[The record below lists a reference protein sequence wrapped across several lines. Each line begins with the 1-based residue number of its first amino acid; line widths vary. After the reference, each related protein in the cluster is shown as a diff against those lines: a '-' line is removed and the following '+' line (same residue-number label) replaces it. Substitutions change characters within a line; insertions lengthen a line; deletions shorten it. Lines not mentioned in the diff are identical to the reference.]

1 MKSGFGREKQ
11 NYYLRMANEEAN
23 RITRES
29 LQTALIYL
37 MNEKD
42 YKEITITEL
51 TQKAGT
57 SRTAFY
63 RNYQSKEDIMM
74 EIMMEFV
81 QKLEEYK
88 KEFTSFENPR
98 DWFYGILK
106 YVNENRKDFEL
117 LLKADLQD
125 KTKQIFSFYSWVNKN
140 ERSFSLWT
148 EEYKDNDVK
157 HVYYRRAMDNTF
169 WFVFWDWIGMGFS
182 ETPEEIADICAS
194 LYQALTNL

>member
-81 QKLEEYK
+81 QKLE
-88 KEFTSFENPR
+88 
-98 DWFYGILK
+98 
-106 YVNENRKDFEL
+106 
-117 LLKADLQD
+117 
-125 KTKQIFSFYSWVNKN
+125 
-140 ERSFSLWT
+140 
-148 EEYKDNDVK
+148 
-157 HVYYRRAMDNTF
+157 
-169 WFVFWDWIGMGFS
+169 
-182 ETPEEIADICAS
+182 
-194 LYQALTNL
+194 